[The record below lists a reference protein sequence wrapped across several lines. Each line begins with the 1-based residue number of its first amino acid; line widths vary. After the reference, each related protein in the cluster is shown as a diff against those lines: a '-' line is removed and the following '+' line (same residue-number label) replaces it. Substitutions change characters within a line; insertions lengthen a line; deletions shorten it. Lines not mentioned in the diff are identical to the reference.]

1 LKQIAFL
8 ILLCSF
14 SYNLHGFEIGTIKLS
29 QIIDSS
35 KEYGNFI
42 SNFENIKKKIFDNLN
57 NIENNLNQKKEDIE
71 NSKIILSQDEY
82 DKRVNE
88 FNIEANNFQ
97 VRVDK
102 INKQIENYLKTNKSI
117 LINEVAEIV
126 REISEENNT
135 DIIFNENQYFLSNS
149 KIDLTNLVIERLGNK
164 KIDFSEIDINI
175 E

>member
-1 LKQIAFL
+1 MKQIGFL

-71 NSKIILSQDEY
+71 NSKITLTQDEY
-82 DKRVNE
+82 DKIAGANS
-88 FNIEANNFQ
+88 NISF
-97 VRVDK
+97 
-102 INKQIENYLKTNKSI
+102 LKKVCFLLQLI
-117 LINEVAEIV
+117 L
-126 REISEENNT
+126 
-135 DIIFNENQYFLSNS
+135 
-149 KIDLTNLVIERLGNK
+149 
-164 KIDFSEIDINI
+164 
-175 E
+175 